1 MYFRAITYEIAD
13 RHNGDKSYLYNRER
27 NEKESEKVRKI
38 ILHSYI
44 ILKQET

>member
-13 RHNGDKSYLYNRER
+13 RHNGDKSYSYNRER
-27 NEKESEKVRKI
+27 NEKENEKVR